1 MTFQSFHLYF
11 SHHRKRKITN
21 YIKGI
26 WPVAAPTPRFRNHA
40 ENTKKLMK
48 VVETLSNNEEFTFR
62 KAGLGSNAISQIV
75 RKHMDERRRKEAEV
89 SLSSRSESDLSSAS
103 SSNSEENSPGSV
115 EKNKAMQLED
125 YFNSGKCHKKIF

>member
-11 SHHRKRKITN
+11 PHHRKRKITN
-21 YIKGI
+21 YIKDI

-48 VVETLSNNEEFTFR
+48 VVETLSINEEFTFR

-89 SLSSRSESDLSSAS
+89 SLSSRSESDLSRAS
-103 SSNSEENSPGSV
+103 SSNSEEYSPGSV
-115 EKNKAMQLED
+115 EKKQGNAAGRLLQQW
-125 YFNSGKCHKKIF
+125 